1 MNLVS
6 MIMQLLGPS
15 IINRLAASLGANQGL
30 VGKAISAAVPAI
42 LAGLT
47 SMASRGGGA
56 AQLSNA
62 VAKQDP
68 SILSNLGDLIG
79 SPQQQTVAE
88 NGTDILSSLLGGS
101 STNALAGALSK
112 FAGLSGA
119 QGSSLLGMLAPLVLG
134 QLGQVQKSSAL
145 DAGGLANLL
154 NSQKDNIANALPSGF
169 SKLLGGTGILDSLGD
184 RLKTSV
190 EPARA
195 TASQGLPLLN
205 KWLMAI
211 ALGVLGILLLTS
223 YGCNQKTTEKATT
236 PETPPAATTPAE
248 TPMSAD
254 LSGTTSKALDGLTT
268 ALAGITDEATAK
280 AAVPQLQDIAK
291 QIEDVKTAAAPL
303 SAEAKKPIA
312 SLVASSLPII
322 TAAVEKAVGIP
333 GVAAILNPILQ
344 PLVANLEALSKV

>member
-1 MNLVS
+1 

-56 AQLSNA
+56 GAAFRTLSPN
-62 VAKQDP
+62 KTP

-169 SKLLGGTGILDSLGD
+169 SKLLGGTGILELV
-184 RLKTSV
+184 RHK
-190 EPARA
+190 
-195 TASQGLPLLN
+195 
-205 KWLMAI
+205 
-211 ALGVLGILLLTS
+211 
-223 YGCNQKTTEKATT
+223 
-236 PETPPAATTPAE
+236 
-248 TPMSAD
+248 
-254 LSGTTSKALDGLTT
+254 
-268 ALAGITDEATAK
+268 
-280 AAVPQLQDIAK
+280 
-291 QIEDVKTAAAPL
+291 IEDKCRTGPGHCQPGPSAP
-303 SAEAKKPIA
+303 
-312 SLVASSLPII
+312 
-322 TAAVEKAVGIP
+322 
-333 GVAAILNPILQ
+333 Q
-344 PLVANLEALSKV
+344 